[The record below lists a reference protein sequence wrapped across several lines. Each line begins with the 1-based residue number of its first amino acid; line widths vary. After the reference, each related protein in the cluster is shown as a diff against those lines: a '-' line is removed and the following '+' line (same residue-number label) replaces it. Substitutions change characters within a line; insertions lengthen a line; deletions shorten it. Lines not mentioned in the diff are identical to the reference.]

1 MLAVG
6 YIKSFQQLL
15 LFSQFTFFFMLG
27 IMLGSVNQEV
37 LCSSDEEF
45 VGKAALK
52 GI

>member
-6 YIKSFQQLL
+6 YKVLSTVIVV
-15 LFSQFTFFFMLG
+15 FSIHFFFMLG
-27 IMLGSVNQEV
+27 IILGSVNQEV